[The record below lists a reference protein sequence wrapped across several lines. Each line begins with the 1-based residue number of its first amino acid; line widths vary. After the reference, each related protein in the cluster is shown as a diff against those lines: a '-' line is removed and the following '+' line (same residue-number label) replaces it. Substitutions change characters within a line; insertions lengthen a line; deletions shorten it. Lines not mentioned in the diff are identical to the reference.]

1 MVSFHRSPR
10 RTCAVLLLSVWLVP
24 GAARAQEEAAA
35 VESEE
40 PGAGVVI
47 VDGIAA
53 QVGTDVVLV
62 SDVARLSGQIE
73 ERMREAG
80 ATEADVSTMRGELL
94 DRLIDRT
101 LISLFAKRNEIQAS
115 EAEIDEAMNAVSR
128 ENKMTVEQ
136 MRQSVESQ
144 GMPWDA
150 YRKRLGDE
158 VVQSKVLS
166 GMVRARIRVEEDE
179 IRKYYDDH
187 FGNQP
192 LTGDEVHLQHIAV
205 ASRDDKPASKRAACD
220 RVRSALGRVRA
231 GQGFLEVAR
240 EVSEGTPDLGFVAMS
255 NLAPWMAAP
264 VDEMQPGAISDV
276 IELPVGCAVLRL
288 VERRE
293 VQPVS
298 FEQAAGQIQQV
309 LMEERY
315 ETELESFLERLRKQ
329 TYVERKGV
337 FARSVS
343 TDASSGAGSRL
354 Q

>member
-1 MVSFHRSPR
+1 
-10 RTCAVLLLSVWLVP
+10 
-24 GAARAQEEAAA
+24 
-35 VESEE
+35 
-40 PGAGVVI
+40 
-47 VDGIAA
+47 
-53 QVGTDVVLV
+53 
-62 SDVARLSGQIE
+62 
-73 ERMREAG
+73 MREAG
-80 ATEADVSTMRGELL
+80 ATEADVATMRAELL

-115 EAEIDEAMNAVSR
+115 EAEIDEAMNAVAS
-128 ENKMTVEQ
+128 ENQMTVEQ
-136 MRQSVESQ
+136 MRQSVEAQ
-144 GMPWDA
+144 GMAWDA

-179 IRKYYDDH
+179 IRKYYDER

-220 RVRSALGRVRA
+220 RVRSALERVRA
-231 GQGFLEVAR
+231 GQDFLDVAR
-240 EVSEGTPDLGFVAMS
+240 DVSEGTPDLGFVAVS

-264 VDEMQPGAISDV
+264 VDQMQPGAISDV
-276 IELPVGCAVLRL
+276 VELPVGCAVLRL

-293 VQPVS
+293 IQPVS
-298 FEQAAGQIQQV
+298 FEQAAGRIQQV
-309 LMEERY
+309 LTEERY

-337 FARSVS
+337 FASGTP